1 MLRDLGLNLDLDVMK
16 RKKPFKVQLALPNQT
31 ITQNIKNVKVANISD
46 VKLNSLAHFEFE
58 IPFLVEVKGD
68 GDDVQYIQN
77 PDLLGVKEE
86 KLIKLTWYGGRI
98 NWFKINSIE
107 KTDGENETVN
117 VKIVCDGIESELRK
131 TTITLNELTGIDV
144 YEYFNTVL
152 QQSGWKLGFVSD
164 SLKDTFRSFNDDNKV
179 TKYEAV
185 QNGIETYGAIADFD
199 GETRTLNLFNISDL
213 REFKGVILKK
223 ENYANS
229 ITINSTSE
237 EIVTRLY
244 ATGNENL
251 TIEKSNPTGMRYI
264 EDFSYFIY
272 PFERDENKFVLQHSN
287 YMSDELCHALL
298 DLKILEDEYNPKI
311 SALQKQ
317 LNDAFADLSKKSL
330 EKVELDGQLITIQS
344 LLDTAK
350 ATNDED
356 LIVKRTQ
363 ELNDKQAEI
372 DAKQE
377 ELDNLQAS
385 IDLWNKTIADYQE
398 IISIN
403 SFDPK
408 TKAELEL
415 FVYEKSF
422 NDDRYIDSEELYKAT
437 VEEFEKYQKPVESFS
452 LNLKTFINSLEAQ
465 KYHGRINIGE
475 EIKIKSTK
483 LNEEYTSIIL
493 GYSGDIITGDY
504 ELEISDSMDDIDAMD
519 KLASIIYKSESSST
533 ILENNKYKWNN
544 ITSVKNE
551 VENWR
556 DKEINTVENRIIA
569 GANESITI
577 DNRGIMV
584 RNPDF
589 PNERIII
596 QSGVVALS
604 KDGGETWSTSIT
616 PNGVIA
622 DTLIGKIIAGNNLII
637 TNDSGSFV
645 IDNTGLTIDM
655 DSIRI
660 MSGTSGNPE
669 NVIESWNKLLL
680 TYDEIASDSLVN
692 EYEKNQLQ
700 KQWDTIVG
708 ITSSM
713 ISSFDKGWTGK
724 DAEGNPIDKPVE
736 YDEFLTAYEALNK
749 YLNETKQSDGF
760 ALLDKTNRKNT
771 TTVDPEVFKQK
782 FFDYDTKRQAL
793 ESIISLEFTK
803 SQILVLEEGISLQY
817 VKNDEIVTQLN
828 LSEEGVRID
837 GKLLEI
843 NSKTEFNADL
853 TMNAGVI
860 RGKDDGIV
868 IDLNTG
874 EITLN
879 TKVTIGAG
887 SNLVTDEEIEEI
899 KGKVTATL
907 SNDMVT
913 LFADVNGSSIL
924 YNNATTEMNVY
935 RDGQLETTGWTFSLV
950 KNDGVVATIKDNK
963 VQVTSVRDDIAVL
976 TIQAVKGKEKIT
988 KDFTLKKYKSG
999 NGNVN
1004 RWMMISDS
1012 AHKSV
1017 HNEWVPSQ
1025 IIALG
1030 NEQQG
1035 LDGDITPYWGR
1046 YKVYESKNGGVDYLL
1061 RYTSADDEKILKYTP
1076 VDTDVTHIKV
1086 GFYLSGSTLNQIDE
1100 QVLPVI
1106 NDKEK
1111 EYTHQAYA
1119 YSADGTD
1126 RFTKVYPNLNLLPN
1140 STWNLGTGTWTINPV
1155 GDNNFEILQP
1165 EKDKPTSHILHAFP
1179 LTANTQ
1185 QTSNLPHPIPVKKG
1199 DDITISFDF
1208 KDKGWTK
1215 SSNLLVVRVFPE
1227 KDTPNS
1233 QANSLQNVSVN
1244 SNTFGITENTNDFK
1258 RFSFTIK
1265 VIADGYLDVL
1275 PYNSETSGT
1284 YESYW
1289 RELKV
1294 EKGTVATPWTP
1305 HSDEAK
1311 SADYPSYKG
1320 EYVDTF
1326 YNGSDEPNKYTWTYF
1341 RGGDGEAGENG
1352 QTSYVH
1358 TAYAYSSDGTDRF
1371 TLDYPNLN
1379 LLEGTREDK
1388 VISGVNSLPSD
1399 VHFDALYYFENGQF
1413 DKIGVEAGDIIT
1425 VSYDW
1430 GARGDNLSGNFF
1442 TRLSQ
1447 TPWTLLGSDK
1457 PIEISPSNSS
1467 GHQTNSIVVT
1477 QAMIDG
1483 KAKGIQFRQNSIPTT
1498 VTINIHNFKIE
1509 KNKIE
1514 TPWMPNSS
1522 EVNASDYPQYRG
1534 EYTDFIIESSKNP
1547 EDYTWTMYRGNDG
1560 NTTNMY
1566 QAYAWSDDGKFGFS
1580 KTYPQLN
1587 LTEKTDVYPYVA
1599 NSDYKYSEDKPYSI
1613 TYNRKAISNAG
1624 LYLNDFSKMVKG
1636 ESYTIS
1642 FDAMFTTD
1650 GVIDFFLHSSQTA
1663 GTFINESIE
1672 IDGNVIS
1679 QAPILGSGDNI
1690 PFVFEKDVS
1699 YHFVIRV
1706 TVAKDIAQNTYKGFI
1721 FQPAKTTN
1729 TLAYTLVLS
1738 RYKMEKG
1745 LVETAWMPSKK
1756 DAKPTDYPTYVG
1768 TQLTTERIQSDNP
1781 EDYTWALFKGQDSN
1795 AFSAWA
1801 WTVDGKDGFT
1811 TEYPN
1816 LNLVDGTKKPI
1827 SEDGVITIGGT
1838 GSATTKIE
1846 YVPFVVDDNQAIS
1859 NGMRIT
1865 DDGSKTGQ
1873 TQSGW
1878 NSGSKVGYS
1887 EVKDKKVTL
1896 SAYVRNDS
1904 EVPINIG
1911 LQIGMSPNPADQ
1923 ADNAKY
1929 TSQYTVV
1936 QPNSGITKL
1945 SATLEI
1951 PDGMVRIWYY
1961 VYTNRGSGVAPT
1973 VEKPYVWSFAGYKAE
1988 WGSKATPWMP
1998 AESEYATEWS
2008 NYYPKYVG
2016 YSETQSENPE
2026 DYQWVLNPE
2035 WVQASSDS
2043 GLSSKADN
2051 SDLQSVSDIANDA
2064 LTRAQNSVLVD
2075 DYTSWLEHDYQTT
2088 IDSMKEVSDQNKAD
2102 ITSIDGRQTI
2112 VEGFYDNMKVKW
2124 NFIDESFTFGEE
2136 GMFISNSQS
2145 QMAIQIASDKIVFW
2159 DNNVDVAFIT
2169 GEFLNI
2175 KKGVF
2180 LESATIGNHLITKFS
2195 DGSPV
2200 TIIRYIGGDN

>member
-1 MLRDLGLNLDLDVMK
+1 MLRDLGLDLDLDVMK

-68 GDDVQYIQN
+68 GDEIQYIQN

-86 KLIKLTWYGGRI
+86 KLIKLTWYGGRV

-152 QQSGWKLGFVSD
+152 QQSGWKLGFVAD
-164 SLKDTFRSFNDDNKV
+164 SLKNTFRSFNDDNKV

-213 REFKGVILKK
+213 REFKGVVLKK

-251 TIEKSNPTGMRYI
+251 TIEKANPTGMRYI

-272 PFERDENKFVLQHSN
+272 PFKRDENKFVLSHSN
-287 YMSDELCHALL
+287 YMSDKLCHALL

-311 SALQKQ
+311 ADLQTK
-317 LNDAFADLSKKSL
+317 LNDAFSELSKKSL

-350 ATNDED
+350 ATNNKD
-356 LIVKRTQ
+356 LIAQRTQ

-372 DAKQE
+372 NAKKE
-377 ELDNLQAS
+377 EIDNIQAS

-403 SFDPK
+403 SFDPE
-408 TKAELEL
+408 TRAELEL

-422 NDDRYIDSEELYKAT
+422 NDDRYIDATELYKAT

-475 EIKIKSTK
+475 EVKIKSIK

-493 GYSGDIITGDY
+493 GYNGDIISGDY

-519 KLASIIYKSESSST
+519 KLASIIYQSESSST

-544 ITSVKNE
+544 ITSVKDE

-556 DKEINTVENRIIA
+556 DKEINTVDNRITA

-622 DTLIGKIIAGNNLII
+622 ETIIGKIIAGNNLII
-637 TNDSGSFV
+637 TNDRGSFV
-645 IDNTGLTIDM
+645 IDNTGLTVDM

-660 MSGTSGNPE
+660 MSGSSGNPK

-680 TYDEIASDSLVN
+680 TYDEIASDNLVN

-708 ITSSM
+708 VTSSM

-724 DAEGNPIDKPVE
+724 DSKGKPIDKPVE

-771 TTVDPEVFKQK
+771 TTVDPDVFKKK
-782 FFDYDTKRQAL
+782 FLDYETKRQAL

-828 LSEEGVRID
+828 LSEEGVKID

-874 EITLN
+874 KITLN
-879 TKVTIGAG
+879 TKVEIGAG

-924 YNNATTEMNVY
+924 YNNATTKMNVY
-935 RDGQLETTGWTFSLV
+935 RDGQLETTGWTYSLV
-950 KNDGVVATIKDNK
+950 KNDAIVATIKDNK
-963 VQVTSVRDDIAVL
+963 VQVTSVRDDVAVL

-988 KDFTLKKYKSG
+988 KDFTLKKYKNG

-1004 RWMMISDS
+1004 RWMMIADS

-1030 NEQQG
+1030 SEQQG
-1035 LDGDITPYWGR
+1035 LDGDIIPYWGR

-1086 GFYLSGSTLNQIDE
+1086 GFYLSGNTLNQIDE

-1111 EYTHQAYA
+1111 DYTHQAYA

-1140 STWNLGTGTWTINPV
+1140 STWNIGIGTWTFNPV

-1165 EKDKPTSHILHAFP
+1165 EKDKPKSHILHALP
-1179 LTANTQ
+1179 QTLSTQ

-1215 SSNLLVVRVFPE
+1215 SSNLLAVRVFPD

-1233 QANSLQNVSVN
+1233 QANSLQSVSVN
-1244 SNTFGITENTNDFK
+1244 SNTFGITKNTDDFK

-1294 EKGTVATPWTP
+1294 ENGTVATPWTP

-1311 SADYPSYKG
+1311 SYNYPAFSGTYADTY
-1320 EYVDTF
+1320 
-1326 YNGSDEPNKYTWTYF
+1326 YNGSDDPSKYTWVMF
-1341 RGGDGEAGENG
+1341 KGDDGEDGE
-1352 QTSYVH
+1352 
-1358 TAYAYSSDGTDRF
+1358 
-1371 TLDYPNLN
+1371 
-1379 LLEGTREDK
+1379 
-1388 VISGVNSLPSD
+1388 
-1399 VHFDALYYFENGQF
+1399 
-1413 DKIGVEAGDIIT
+1413 
-1425 VSYDW
+1425 
-1430 GARGDNLSGNFF
+1430 
-1442 TRLSQ
+1442 
-1447 TPWTLLGSDK
+1447 
-1457 PIEISPSNSS
+1457 
-1467 GHQTNSIVVT
+1467 VT
-1477 QAMIDG
+1477 
-1483 KAKGIQFRQNSIPTT
+1483 
-1498 VTINIHNFKIE
+1498 H
-1509 KNKIE
+1509 
-1514 TPWMPNSS
+1514 
-1522 EVNASDYPQYRG
+1522 
-1534 EYTDFIIESSKNP
+1534 
-1547 EDYTWTMYRGNDG
+1547 
-1560 NTTNMY
+1560 MY
-1566 QAYAWSDDGKFGFS
+1566 QAYAWSNDGKFGFS

-1587 LTEKTDVYPYVA
+1587 ITEKTDVYPYVS

-1650 GVIDFFLHSSQTA
+1650 GVTDFFLHSSQTT
-1663 GTFINESIE
+1663 GTFTNESIE

-1679 QAPILGSGDNI
+1679 QAPIIGSGDNI

-1706 TVAKDIAQNTYKGFI
+1706 TVAKDIAQNSYKGFI
-1721 FQPAKTTN
+1721 LQPSKTTN

-1738 RYKMEKG
+1738 SYKMEKG
-1745 LVETAWMPSKK
+1745 FAETAWMPSKK
-1756 DAKPTDYPTYVG
+1756 DAKPADYPTYIG

-1811 TEYPN
+1811 TVYPN
-1816 LNLVDGTKKPI
+1816 LNISPNTKKLI
-1827 SEDGVITIGGT
+1827 DESNNIVWGITGGGT
-1838 GSATTKIE
+1838 TKAE
-1846 YVPFVVDDNQAIS
+1846 YTEFTVEDNQAVTSGMKITMDGTLS
-1859 NGMRIT
+1859 GTQAGWRSPTSANNGSI
-1865 DDGSKTGQ
+1865 
-1873 TQSGW
+1873 
-1878 NSGSKVGYS
+1878 
-1887 EVKDKKVTL
+1887 EVKGNKQVTL
-1896 SAYVRNDS
+1896 SAYVKNDS
-1904 EVPINIG
+1904 EVAIPVG
-1911 LQIGMSPNPADQ
+1911 LQIGMNNNK
-1923 ADNAKY
+1923 DNQDDAPKY
-1929 TSQYTVV
+1929 QSQYTTV
-1936 QPNSGITKL
+1936 PANSGIIKL
-1945 SATLEI
+1945 TATFDI
-1951 PDGMVRIWYY
+1951 PAEYTYIWLYCY
-1961 VYTNRGSGVAPT
+1961 NNKNTDVPPT
-1973 VEKPYVWSFAGYKAE
+1973 VEKPYIWSFAGYKAE
-1988 WGSKATPWMP
+1988 WGSIVTPWMP
-1998 AESEYATEWS
+1998 AESEHEVKWS

-2016 YSETQSENPE
+2016 YSETKSENPE

-2035 WVQASSDS
+2035 WVQASSDN
-2043 GLSSKADN
+2043 GLTDKANND
-2051 SDLQSVSDIANDA
+2051 DLKSVSDIANDA

-2088 IDSMKEVSDQNKAD
+2088 IDLMKEVSDKNKAD
-2102 ITSIDGRQTI
+2102 ITSIDERQTI

-2124 NFIDESFTFGEE
+2124 NFIDESFTFGKE

>member
-1 MLRDLGLNLDLDVMK
+1 MLRDLGLDLDLDVMK

-46 VKLNSLAHFEFE
+46 VKLNSLPHFEFE

-86 KLIKLTWYGGRI
+86 KLIKLTWYGGRV

-117 VKIVCDGIESELRK
+117 IKISCDGIESELRK

-152 QQSGWKLGFVSD
+152 QQSGWKLGFVAD
-164 SLKDTFRSFNDDNKV
+164 SLKDTFRSFNEDSKV

-213 REFKGVILKK
+213 REFKGVVLKK

-251 TIEKSNPTGMRYI
+251 TIEKANPTGMRYI

-272 PFERDENKFVLQHSN
+272 PFKRDENKFVLSHSN
-287 YMSDELCHALL
+287 YMSDKLCHALL

-311 SALQKQ
+311 ADLQTK
-317 LNDAFADLSKKSL
+317 LNEAFADLSKKSL
-330 EKVELDGQLITIQS
+330 EKVELDGQLITVQS

-350 ATNDED
+350 ATGDKP
-356 LIVKRTQ
+356 LIAQREQ
-363 ELNDKQAEI
+363 ELKDKQAEV
-372 DAKQE
+372 DAKKAEIDGIQS
-377 ELDNLQAS
+377 S

-403 SFDPK
+403 SFDPE
-408 TKAELEL
+408 TRAELEL

-422 NDDRYIDSEELYKAT
+422 NDDRYIDATELYKAT
-437 VEEFEKYQKPVESFS
+437 IEEFEKYQKPVESFS
-452 LNLKTFINSLEAQ
+452 LSLKTFINSLEAQ

-475 EIKIKSTK
+475 EVKIKSTK

-504 ELEISDSMDDIDAMD
+504 ELEISDSVDDIDAMD
-519 KLASIIYKSESSST
+519 KLASIIYQSESSST

-544 ITSVKNE
+544 ITSVKDE
-551 VENWR
+551 VETWR
-556 DKEINTVENRIIA
+556 NKEINTVDNRIIA

-622 DTLIGKIIAGNNLII
+622 ETIIGKIIAGNNLII

-645 IDNTGLTIDM
+645 IDNTGLTVDM

-680 TYDEIASDSLVN
+680 TYDEIASDNLVN

-700 KQWDTIVG
+700 KQWDTIVSV
-708 ITSSM
+708 TSSM
-713 ISSFDKGWTGK
+713 IKSFDKGWTGK
-724 DAEGNPIDKPVE
+724 DAEGNPIEKPVE
-736 YDEFLTAYEALNK
+736 YNEFLTAYETLKK

-760 ALLDKTNRKNT
+760 ALLDPVNRKNT
-771 TTVDPEVFKQK
+771 TTVDPEDFKKK
-782 FFDYDTKRQAL
+782 FLDYETKRQAL

-817 VKNDEIVTQLN
+817 VKNDKIVTQLN
-828 LSEEGVRID
+828 LSEEGIKID

-843 NSKTEFNADL
+843 NSETEFNANL

-874 EITLN
+874 KITLN
-879 TKVTIGAG
+879 TKVEIGAG

-907 SNDMVT
+907 TNDMVT

-935 RDGQLETTGWTFSLV
+935 RDGQLETTGWKYSLV
-950 KNDGVVATIKDNK
+950 KNDAIVATITDNK
-963 VQVTSVRDDIAVL
+963 VKVTSVRDDLGVL
-976 TIQAVKGKEKIT
+976 TIKATKGKEEIT
-988 KDFTLKKYKSG
+988 KDFTLKKYRSG

-1004 RWMMISDS
+1004 RWMMSPDS

-1025 IIALG
+1025 IVVLG

-1035 LDGDITPYWGR
+1035 LDGDITPYFGR
-1046 YKVYESKNGGVDYLL
+1046 YKVYESTNGGVDYLL
-1061 RYTSADDEKILKYTP
+1061 RYTSSDDESVLKYTP
-1076 VDTDVTHIKV
+1076 TTTDVTHIKL
-1086 GFYLSGSTLNQIDE
+1086 GFYLAGNTLNQIDE

-1111 EYTHQAYA
+1111 DYSHQAYA

-1126 RFTKVYPNLNLLPN
+1126 RFTKIYPNLNLLPN
-1140 STWNLGTGTWTINPV
+1140 STWNMGVGTWTFNAIN
-1155 GDNNFEILQP
+1155 DKNFEILQP
-1165 EKDKPTSHILHAFP
+1165 ESDKPKSHILHALP
-1179 LTANTQ
+1179 TTANTQ
-1185 QTSNLPHPIPVKKG
+1185 QTSNMPHPTPVKKG
-1199 DDITISFDF
+1199 DEITVSFDF

-1215 SSNLLVVRVFPE
+1215 SSNLLVVRIFPE

-1233 QANSLQNVSVN
+1233 QANSLQNISVN
-1244 SNTFGITENTNDFK
+1244 SNTFGITGNTDEFK
-1258 RFSFTIK
+1258 RFNFTFK

-1284 YESYW
+1284 YESWW
-1289 RELKV
+1289 REIKV
-1294 EKGTVATPWTP
+1294 EYGKVATPWTP
-1305 HSDEAK
+1305 QADEAK
-1311 SADYPSYKG
+1311 SYNYPAFSGTYT
-1320 EYVDTF
+1320 DTW
-1326 YNGSDEPNKYTWTYF
+1326 YNGSDDPSKYTWVMF
-1341 RGGDGEAGENG
+1341 KGEDGEDGE
-1352 QTSYVH
+1352 
-1358 TAYAYSSDGTDRF
+1358 
-1371 TLDYPNLN
+1371 
-1379 LLEGTREDK
+1379 
-1388 VISGVNSLPSD
+1388 
-1399 VHFDALYYFENGQF
+1399 
-1413 DKIGVEAGDIIT
+1413 
-1425 VSYDW
+1425 
-1430 GARGDNLSGNFF
+1430 
-1442 TRLSQ
+1442 
-1447 TPWTLLGSDK
+1447 
-1457 PIEISPSNSS
+1457 
-1467 GHQTNSIVVT
+1467 VT
-1477 QAMIDG
+1477 
-1483 KAKGIQFRQNSIPTT
+1483 
-1498 VTINIHNFKIE
+1498 H
-1509 KNKIE
+1509 
-1514 TPWMPNSS
+1514 
-1522 EVNASDYPQYRG
+1522 
-1534 EYTDFIIESSKNP
+1534 
-1547 EDYTWTMYRGNDG
+1547 
-1560 NTTNMY
+1560 MY
-1566 QAYAWSDDGKFGFS
+1566 QAYAWSEDGKFGFS

-1587 LTEKTDVYPYVA
+1587 LSEKTDIYPYIA
-1599 NSDYKYSEDKPYSI
+1599 NSDYTYSEDKPYSV
-1613 TYNRKAISNAG
+1613 TYNRQAIANG
-1624 LYLNDFSKMVKG
+1624 GIYLNDFSKMVKG

-1642 FDAMFTTD
+1642 FDAVFATE
-1650 GVIDFFLHSSQTA
+1650 GVTDFFLHSSQPA
-1663 GTFINESIE
+1663 GTFTNESIE

-1679 QAPILGSGDNI
+1679 KAPIIGSGNNI
-1690 PFVFEKDVS
+1690 PFIFEKDMS

-1706 TVAKDIAQNTYKGFI
+1706 TVAKDITVNTYKGFI

-1745 LVETAWMPSKK
+1745 FVETAWMPSKK
-1756 DAKPTDYPTYVG
+1756 DAKPSDYPTYIG

-1801 WTVDGKDGFT
+1801 WTVDGKDGFST
-1811 TEYPN
+1811 VYPN
-1816 LNLVDGTKKPI
+1816 LNISPNTKKLI
-1827 SEDGVITIGGT
+1827 DESNNIVWGFT
-1838 GSATTKIE
+1838 GSGTTKAE
-1846 YVPFVVDDNQAIS
+1846 YTEFTVEDNQAVTSGMKITMDGTLS
-1859 NGMRIT
+1859 GTQAGWRSPTGANNGSI
-1865 DDGSKTGQ
+1865 
-1873 TQSGW
+1873 
-1878 NSGSKVGYS
+1878 
-1887 EVKDKKVTL
+1887 EVKGNKQVTL
-1896 SAYVRNDS
+1896 SAYVKNDS
-1904 EVPINIG
+1904 EVAIPIG
-1911 LQIGMSPNPADQ
+1911 LQIGMNNNKDNQ
-1923 ADNAKY
+1923 ADAPKY
-1929 TSQYTVV
+1929 QSQYATV
-1936 QPNSGITKL
+1936 PANSGIVKL
-1945 SATLEI
+1945 TATFDI
-1951 PDGMVRIWYY
+1951 PAEYTYIWLYCY
-1961 VYTNRGSGVAPT
+1961 NNKNTDVPPT

-1988 WGSKATPWMP
+1988 WGSIVTPWMP
-1998 AESEYATEWS
+1998 AESEYEIEWS

-2016 YSETQSENPE
+2016 YSETKSENPE

-2035 WVQASSDS
+2035 WVQASSDN
-2043 GLSSKADN
+2043 GLADKANND
-2051 SDLQSVSDIANDA
+2051 DLQSVSDIANDA
-2064 LTRAQNSVLVD
+2064 LTRAQNSVLTD

-2088 IDSMKEVSDQNKAD
+2088 IDGMKEISDQNKSD
-2102 ITSIDGRQTI
+2102 ITAIDGRQTI

-2145 QMAIQIASDKIVFW
+2145 KMAIQIASDKIVFW